1 MADRWSDEF
10 STRVREWCDDVA
22 ALGVDVLADAGLVSR
37 ADFERAAD
45 IVAEEMFV
53 RLCLLDYP
61 PSPEAPASR
70 RRRTRRCSRRRGMIR
85 FWDFKL
91 TGAPPLL
98 SLGVRLT

>member
-45 IVAEEMFV
+45 IVAEEVFV
-53 RLCLLDYP
+53 RLIQSKYAD
-61 PSPEAPASR
+61 S
-70 RRRTRRCSRRRGMIR
+70 
-85 FWDFKL
+85 
-91 TGAPPLL
+91 
-98 SLGVRLT
+98 VRLE

>member
-61 PSPEAPASR
+61 PSPEAPGRAEDAEPI
-70 RRRTRRCSRRRGMIR
+70 TAV
-85 FWDFKL
+85 D
-91 TGAPPLL
+91 PPRAA
-98 SLGVRLT
+98 GH